1 MSKVNIQP
9 KTVAFHTLGCK
20 LNFAETSTIAR
31 QLTDAGYQ
39 KVNFDE
45 PAQVYIINTCS
56 VTENAD
62 KECRQLVRR
71 IQRKADRA
79 EIVDQRVV
87 PVEQD
92 RLRLRQLHA
101 PTPKTELPRPARP
114 YAPSTPRAAWWR
126 PPPACRWRRACRRS
140 A

>member
-1 MSKVNIQP
+1 MIDNSLFTNKKV
-9 KTVAFHTLGCK
+9 VYHTLGCK

-62 KECRQLVRR
+62 KECKLHVKRAT
-71 IQRKADRA
+71 KANP
-79 EIVDQRVV
+79 EVTGFSYVDIFCFGKVTS
-87 PVEQD
+87 PFLCFGE
-92 RLRLRQLHA
+92 
-101 PTPKTELPRPARP
+101 TN
-114 YAPSTPRAAWWR
+114 
-126 PPPACRWRRACRRS
+126 C
-140 A
+140 

>member
-1 MSKVNIQP
+1 MSDVISQP

-45 PAQVYIINTCS
+45 PAKVYIINTCS

-62 KECRQLVRR
+62 KECM
-71 IQRKADRA
+71 
-79 EIVDQRVV
+79 
-87 PVEQD
+87 
-92 RLRLRQLHA
+92 LR
-101 PTPKTELPRPARP
+101 
-114 YAPSTPRAAWWR
+114 Y
-126 PPPACRWRRACRRS
+126 
-140 A
+140 